1 MEAFKDLFGHFHQP
15 GQVVQI
21 CIRPKRQE
29 PVVFVDEVEAIQQVG
44 LRGDRYRTKDG
55 NRQVT
60 LIQAEHLAAAASY
73 LQQDRI
79 PLDLVRRN
87 ILVRGINLLALKGK
101 EFQIGEAVLAY
112 SGECHPCSRMEE
124 NLGFGGYN
132 AMRGHGG
139 ITAKIIRTGLI
150 RTGDPIIIL

>member
-101 EFQIGEAVLAY
+101 EFQVGEAVLAY

-139 ITAKIIRTGLI
+139 ITAKIIQTGLI

>member
-101 EFQIGEAVLAY
+101 EFQVGEAVLAY

-124 NLGFGGYN
+124 NLGFGGHN

-150 RTGDPIIIL
+150 RMGDPIILL